1 MSVERKAFERGER
14 CKTCVGTGESATE
27 YGVVDCPDC
36 GGFGT
41 LPPRSE
47 RTAWRV
53 SDIERAIEGG
63 RSIEPEHVRWALN
76 ELRMARGALREI
88 IALAHDTADAD
99 AIGLRIRFTANRAL
113 GLYDP
118 SPVIVPG
125 ESMDP

>member
-1 MSVERKAFERGER
+1 MSLEKKAFGRGER
-14 CKTCVGTGESATE
+14 CKTCMGTGEAATE

-41 LPPRSE
+41 LPPRNE

-63 RSIEPEHVRWALN
+63 RSIDAEHVRWMLN
-76 ELRMARGALREI
+76 EFRQARVALREI
-88 IALAHDTADAD
+88 ISLAHDTGDAD

-118 SPVIVPG
+118 APVGP
-125 ESMDP
+125 EERMDS

>member
-14 CKTCVGTGESATE
+14 CKSCVGTGEAATE

-53 SDIERAIEGG
+53 SDIERALENG

-76 ELRMARGALREI
+76 ELRQARRALRDI
-88 IALAHDTADAD
+88 ISLAHDTADPD
-99 AIGLRIRFTANRAL
+99 AIGLRIRFTANQAL

-118 SPVIVPG
+118 TPTGQV
-125 ESMDP
+125 E